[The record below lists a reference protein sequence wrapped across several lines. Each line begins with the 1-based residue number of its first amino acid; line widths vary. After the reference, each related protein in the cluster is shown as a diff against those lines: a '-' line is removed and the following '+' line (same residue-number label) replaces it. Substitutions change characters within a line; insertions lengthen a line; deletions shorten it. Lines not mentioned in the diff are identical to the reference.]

1 MTTAIFKLVKYVSCA
16 RDLGL
21 PESERLD
28 LLQEG
33 NPYQQRCQ
41 GVGTTASIDELLID
55 RRNVVLELIKLKI
68 DENFVSYS

>member
-1 MTTAIFKLVKYVSCA
+1 MTTAIFKLAKYVSCA

-33 NPYQQRCQ
+33 NPYQQRCRGLAPRPQSTSFRTSATAHVPTNPASSQ
-41 GVGTTASIDELLID
+41 GS
-55 RRNVVLELIKLKI
+55 
-68 DENFVSYS
+68 